1 MYLSLLVISQVN
13 FRFQPDICYGCHNL
27 MQKVLTLLIFLLKN
41 YRIHFLYLSK
51 DETINLLNLDLTE
64 KSEILP
70 KKIKAF

>member
-1 MYLSLLVISQVN
+1 MYLSLLVISRVN

-41 YRIHFLYLSK
+41 YRIHFL
-51 DETINLLNLDLTE
+51 LNLDLTE